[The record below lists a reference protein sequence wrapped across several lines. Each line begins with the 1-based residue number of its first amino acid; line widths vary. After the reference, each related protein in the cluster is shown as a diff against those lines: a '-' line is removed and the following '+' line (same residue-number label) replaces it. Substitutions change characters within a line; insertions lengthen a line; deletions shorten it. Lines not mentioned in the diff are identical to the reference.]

1 MSRKHREDHEFGSDS
16 FLDVLANLVG
26 ILIILI
32 VAVGV
37 RVANTSPEELL
48 KSQTEQTQE
57 KSAELVAIT
66 PEAVTAEPEVA
77 MPVLVPPKELP
88 PIPEFAPIPAIQP
101 TDEMLRRAEELKKNY
116 DALQNQLAELQ
127 VNENQLKKIY
137 QDQSVEVATL
147 RQHIAKQN
155 GQLETEKSQLSILEL
170 DVATLRNQVMDLK
183 RQADEINLD
192 APPIEKLVHQLPP
205 IGRVVSGDEVHF
217 RLSGNRVTYVPV
229 TELVREVQMDLE
241 RRKEILLNKSFFQ
254 GNTRTIDGYMMEYVM
269 QRQGGTLSEDLR
281 YGRSMI
287 RIGISSWVI
296 QPVGPLR
303 GEMADEALQSGSL
316 FRTAIGKHGPTATV
330 TFWVYP
336 DSFELHQK
344 LKAFTHEAG
353 YWVASRPLP
362 QGVPIAGSPQGS
374 KSVAQ

>member
-48 KSQTEQTQE
+48 NSQTEQSQDQVA
-57 KSAELVAIT
+57 SIPELVA
-66 PEAVTAEPEVA
+66 PEPEIA
-77 MPVLVPPKELP
+77 TPVMTPPRELP
-88 PIPEFAPIPAIQP
+88 PIPVFAPIPTVQP
-101 TDEMLRRAEELKKNY
+101 TDEMLRRAEELKRNY
-116 DALQNQLAELQ
+116 DALQSQLAELQ
-127 VNENQLKKIY
+127 VNENQLKKIH
-137 QDQSVEVATL
+137 QDRAVEVATL
-147 RQHIAKQN
+147 RQQVTKQT
-155 GQLETEKSQLSILEL
+155 GQLENEKSQLSILEL

-183 RQADEINLD
+183 RQADEIDLD
-192 APPIEKLVHQLPP
+192 APPVEKLVHQMTP
-205 IGRVVSGDEVHF
+205 IGRVVAGDEVHF

-229 TELVREVQMDLE
+229 TELVREVQLDLE
-241 RRKEILLNKSFFQ
+241 RRKDILLNKSFFQ
-254 GNTRTIDGYMMEYVM
+254 GNTRTIEGYMMEYVM
-269 QRQGGTLSEDLR
+269 QRQGGTLSDDMR

-296 QPVGPLR
+296 KPVGSLR

-362 QGVPIAGSPQGS
+362 LGVPIAGSPHGS